1 MFKALY
7 MMLKDVKGA
16 NQYIGDIGALYVKKK
31 C

>member
-16 NQYIGDIGALYVKKK
+16 NQYIGDIGAL
-31 C
+31 